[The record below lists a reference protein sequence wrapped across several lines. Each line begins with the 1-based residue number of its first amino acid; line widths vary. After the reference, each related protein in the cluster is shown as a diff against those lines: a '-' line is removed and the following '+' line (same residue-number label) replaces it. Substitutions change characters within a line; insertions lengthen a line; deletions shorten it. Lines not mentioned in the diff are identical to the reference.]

1 MNTWDEAS
9 GRAAEPKA
17 GLPDEMPDEASADRP
32 ARTDSDD
39 GETDTE
45 GGLAPG
51 RTGSSLPK
59 SELDDA
65 D

>member
-1 MNTWDEAS
+1 MTTWDEAS
-9 GRAAEPKA
+9 GRAAAPKA
-17 GLPDEMPDEASADRP
+17 ELPDEMPDEATADRP
-32 ARTDSDD
+32 ARPDSDD

-51 RTGSSLPK
+51 RTGSSLPE
-59 SELDDA
+59 SERDDA